1 MKLRLI
7 AFAIIASAAL
17 IAFLLVAYDWS
28 HVDAIATSKQI
39 QSSNEN
45 IPTKASQNLKKGITA
60 TSSIEPSSSNGLGLD
75 SEVQSGHKQD
85 QQALSHAQGSA
96 CGENPYA
103 TLCDTDEDGISDGD
117 EASQAS
123 DPYNRCDPDNSHP
136 SCDQDFDGVSDSAEL
151 AQGSGLGDP
160 CDPDPGAET
169 CLDQFIEYPQSDMT
183 PSAEDLRA
191 DATFA
196 AQNKDISEA
205 SRQETL
211 RDPCELNR
219 FVSEC
224 DSDGDGISDGLE
236 QNAGTDL
243 TDPCSPEP
251 YHSACDSDND
261 GVSDGAERASG
272 SDALDGCD
280 PDPDQEFCFAK
291 GDPPLQD

>member
-1 MKLRLI
+1 MKARLI
-7 AFAIIASAAL
+7 AFAMIASAAL
-17 IAFLLVAYDWS
+17 IAFMLVPFDQS
-28 HVDAIATSKQI
+28 DVDAMATSKQA
-39 QSSNEN
+39 QSSIEN
-45 IPTKASQNLKKGITA
+45 ISRNAGQHLNKGITA
-60 TSSIEPSSSNGLGLD
+60 TGAIEPSSSNGLGLD
-75 SEVQSGHKQD
+75 SGVQSGHKQD

-151 AQGSGLGDP
+151 AQGSGLTDP

-169 CLDQFIEYPQSDMT
+169 CMDQFIEYP
-183 PSAEDLRA
+183 PSNETLNAEDLQA
-191 DATFA
+191 DAAFA
-196 AQNKDISEA
+196 LRNKGISE
-205 SRQETL
+205 SERQETL